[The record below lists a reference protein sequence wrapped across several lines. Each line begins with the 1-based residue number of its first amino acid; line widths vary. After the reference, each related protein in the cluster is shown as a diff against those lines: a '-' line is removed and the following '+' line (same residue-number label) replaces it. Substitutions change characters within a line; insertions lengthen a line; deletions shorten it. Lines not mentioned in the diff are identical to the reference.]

1 MLQEQNR
8 DVAKKLGTATALM
21 FTMPLIVF
29 YLCQYYVFTERDNP
43 EAWSGGMAI
52 VTVNCVIAWYVVSSF
67 SEDDDGGVDNN
78 RRNTEATLLKD
89 EDGPRTGFNKT
100 RTD

>member
-1 MLQEQNR
+1 M
-8 DVAKKLGTATALM
+8 AKKLGTATALM

-29 YLCQYYVFTERDNP
+29 YLCQCYVFTERDNP
-43 EAWSGGMAI
+43 EAWSGGMAV
-52 VTVNCVIAWYVVSSF
+52 VTVNCVIAWYVISSF
-67 SEDDDGGVDNN
+67 SEDDDINGCVDDN
-78 RRNTEATLLKD
+78 RRNTEATLLKE